1 MTVVAESEIE
11 RRPVSEVRK
20 AFESIPLGEE
30 TERLQGL
37 SNALMLA
44 RKRHKALLELEP
56 EVVKHMD
63 QFREGKI
70 SGYATDLLANA
81 GYGPE
86 FLQLAAKGQSGLRL
100 ALQKIKADAEA
111 IQDAATQHWNDK
123 TMPLYYAHVTK
134 ALLNAERKRT
144 PENLL
149 NAVAAYNRFMRLSKS
164 TIVGL
169 EDEPKRADFF
179 FRYLDLLGY
188 STHVHPPQV
197 SDDEVW
203 HMAHTPQGFQGNSR
217 ELVTS
222 IFNHQNEVEFAR
234 KSLGPL
240 TGIEQKFLNAR
251 VLDILSRKRVQPPA
265 AKMIAAFAKFAKQK
279 DVRIADQIKALEKL
293 LDVASLS
300 EDERKALEFLHY
312 TYGSKLAQS
321 EKKR

>member
-1 MTVVAESEIE
+1 
-11 RRPVSEVRK
+11 
-20 AFESIPLGEE
+20 
-30 TERLQGL
+30 
-37 SNALMLA
+37 
-44 RKRHKALLELEP
+44 
-56 EVVKHMD
+56 
-63 QFREGKI
+63 
-70 SGYATDLLANA
+70 
-81 GYGPE
+81 
-86 FLQLAAKGQSGLRL
+86 
-100 ALQKIKADAEA
+100 
-111 IQDAATQHWNDK
+111 
-123 TMPLYYAHVTK
+123 
-134 ALLNAERKRT
+134 
-144 PENLL
+144 
-149 NAVAAYNRFMRLSKS
+149 
-164 TIVGL
+164 
-169 EDEPKRADFF
+169 
-179 FRYLDLLGY
+179 
-188 STHVHPPQV
+188 
-197 SDDEVW
+197 
-203 HMAHTPQGFQGNSR
+203 MAHTPQGFQGNSR